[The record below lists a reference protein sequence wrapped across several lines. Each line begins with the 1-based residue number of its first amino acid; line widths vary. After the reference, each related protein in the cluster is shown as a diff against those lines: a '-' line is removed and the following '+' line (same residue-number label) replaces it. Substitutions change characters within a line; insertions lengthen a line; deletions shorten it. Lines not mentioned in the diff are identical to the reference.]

1 MNRKAGVMKHEA
13 RREPRRGEE
22 TPSPKVFTNRRTRTI
37 TYIGEINWEGVGEFI
52 QQWDELAGGAGR
64 SAKDPICFQLCTDGG
79 DVEPGM
85 AMYSIIKRSK
95 ARTTGVVIG
104 TCQSMGTV
112 ILMAANTRLMHP
124 EATLMHHTGTTSNTA
139 SLSPEEH
146 EASAVFDLQRFRSID
161 RLVFNR
167 TKGRFCHNW
176 DAFVKATTRSVWMT
190 AHQAVKMG
198 FADDIK

>member
-1 MNRKAGVMKHEA
+1 MKVKAGYVKHEP
-13 RREPRRGEE
+13 RQRRGEE
-22 TPSPKVFTNRRTRTI
+22 TPSPKVFTNKRTRTI

-52 QQWDELAGGAGR
+52 QQWDELTTAGR
-64 SAKDPICFQLCTDGG
+64 TAKDPIAFQLCTEGG

-85 AMYSIIKRSK
+85 AMYSVIKRSK
-95 ARTTGVVIG
+95 ARTTGVIIG

-112 ILMAANTRLMHP
+112 ILMAANERLIHP

-161 RLVFNR
+161 RIVYNR
-167 TKGRFCHNW
+167 TKGSFCNNW
-176 DAFVKATTRSVWMT
+176 EAFVKATMRSVWMT
-190 AHQAVKMG
+190 AYQAVKLG
-198 FADDIK
+198 FADGIK